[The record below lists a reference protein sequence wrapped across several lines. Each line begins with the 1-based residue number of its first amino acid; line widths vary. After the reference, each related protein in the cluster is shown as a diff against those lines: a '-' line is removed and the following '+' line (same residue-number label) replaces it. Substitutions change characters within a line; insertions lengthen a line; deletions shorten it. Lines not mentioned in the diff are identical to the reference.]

1 MALINCPEC
10 KKEVSDQAAACSHCG
25 HPIATQKHDP
35 TAATVPP
42 KTTEVKPRKRNIQK
56 LFAVLLTLVS
66 LVAAIA
72 TGGKMYWIL
81 LFLVGLAWFIVL
93 RILRD

>member
-10 KKEVSDQAAACSHCG
+10 GKSISNKAAACPHCG
-25 HPIATQKHDP
+25 NPITQIQ
-35 TAATVPP
+35 
-42 KTTEVKPRKRNIQK
+42 TEKQAPVKVKKFNVQK

-66 LVAAIA
+66 LVALVA
-72 TGGKMYWIL
+72 TKGTVIWGI
-81 LFLVGLAWFIVL
+81 LFLAGLAWFIVL